1 MGSVKR
7 FEGDRPTEAKL
18 ITVKFPSG
26 VKEAEQLLVL
36 PGNTAKEILKKLEL
50 DGQYQLSK
58 GSPDTIFGIDENL
71 YPRIEEGDLLF
82 VTSKVDAGFQV
93 VSVGS

>member
-1 MGSVKR
+1 MTSVKR
-7 FEGDRPTEAKL
+7 FEGDRPAEAKL
-18 ITVKFPSG
+18 ITIKFPSG
-26 VKEAEQLLVL
+26 VKEAEQLLVM

-71 YPRIEEGDLLF
+71 YPRIEEGDLLY
-82 VTSKVDAGFQV
+82 VTSKVDAGSQTAA
-93 VSVGS
+93 VGA